1 MLRGIAED
9 ELDGLRCEKRGKAS
23 GLTDTKLPCENC
35 ERIFK
40 VTSDTFYNGRAK
52 KDPWWCEWIPGLEC
66 EGPPSEHEEKESD
79 EEYDPEED
87 TDL

>member
-1 MLRGIAED
+1 M
-9 ELDGLRCEKRGKAS
+9 
-23 GLTDTKLPCENC
+23 
-35 ERIFK
+35 
-40 VTSDTFYNGRAK
+40 TSDTFYNGRAK